1 MKALKAGSLAIL
13 FLLSAII
20 PVINVEAANGT
31 RTDTDRGYLSEKWHA
46 GLGTG
51 IGSLNSIKSADIDND
66 GEDELIFGNS
76 KGYVHVLDWNASAGG
91 WYEEFQT
98 VDMGGPVKG
107 MVIAQIDDDPQLE
120 IAIGYNWN
128 SDAGKVKIIDGSSL
142 LAEANWSS
150 GLSWSHTQWTEGW
163 PYGLAMGDLDGDGEA
178 ELAMSGDR
186 GFLWVVDTE
195 TPETYVGRDMTPDEA
210 EWYVDIGAKVGGN
223 TLENTWGLTFG
234 QFDDDE
240 AMEVAVGSKQ
250 GWIAVF
256 DGETEELQWKYDMDG
271 SSGADSLVY
280 SLLSAD
286 LDGNGIDELIV
297 PQQTKLTIFIDGD
310 KDVRLEDTSIKS
322 GYGLAN
328 ADLFG
333 DSNEEL
339 VVTDSSGNI
348 KIIGLVGSSLTTYQ
362 DWSGGYLMNAG
373 AGVTISMNG
382 HDNPWIV
389 HGSDIGMVVAWEV
402 TSQSTHELAWSSNAE
417 NNANQLVYSL
427 EGGNN
432 YGVAMANI
440 DDDDNLEILVGSG
453 SGRVYAFDGKTYEA
467 DWVSPVLDK
476 IPMGIAVGDLNNN
489 GNNEIVITTGIPGE
503 PRGEGVDGEGG
514 EGFLYIF
521 EQSGN
526 DIVQAFKSDNIDASR
541 GVTISELDGSTYPEI
556 GIATGYLK
564 IISAT
569 GGTTD
574 LHGAVKVWGY
584 GGSTYSEEWTSGDL
598 EQIVGG
604 IDSGDPDGDGDNE
617 LVIGTG
623 GDDRGGDYAPVEPG
637 EVRVY
642 HRSGGSYSLDGS
654 IMQPNRFDV
663 FGIAVGDVNDN
674 GQEDIIVGTGKF
686 EEDKPKLL
694 IYDGITHSEEF
705 SKTVDSTSVWGVATG
720 DFDNDGEPELIY
732 GTSGGELFIYDGI
745 EPTSFEAK
753 TSALSNKAGHYG
765 GIVIG
770 NTDNEGPMEMVVGS
784 DSYLW
789 LFSTEGQTNKP
800 DLAIDGADISYLPE
814 TPDED
819 EDITIN
825 LSVSNFG
832 GSDTSKW
839 RVLIYDGDPDA
850 GGKKI
855 TEFECDST
863 EPEQRTGC
871 KTLSNDESASF
882 EVTWYGQQTSP
893 GYHEIYGLAEDTNS
907 PRQETRFS
915 NNKDFTTIE
924 IEEIPND
931 KPISVGSIDNAVL
944 WIDEYTRIDAGASYD
959 TETTGGNPDQD
970 ADGDDNGNFADLQY
984 RFYFDGGWT
993 SWLNKFTQDVSFST
1007 PGEKE
1012 VVIMSR
1018 DERRKESDE
1027 ITINI
1032 IVKSNTQPI
1041 AILNS
1046 NISEVA
1052 EGGFVTFD
1060 VSQSYDPDYRVGLE
1074 YRFIFG
1080 DGIYSNWVVEGD
1092 LVVLYRDAFFNG
1104 PNGGDL
1110 ELGGNEELLRDSFG
1124 IGRVFKLTNG
1134 SELPVSFG
1142 LGEGLFL
1149 LEMIDSSVTS
1159 NGYNYTLPS
1168 GTEEKTYGTQIL
1180 VREFSEDTGDLLV
1193 SALSSPVSIRVYK
1206 PENINPVAT
1215 AKAGIFYG
1223 SVSGSFTDQLT
1234 GARTGDEITYSAAES
1249 YDPDGDDGDLTYE
1262 WRIVDS
1268 RGLSL
1273 NLLGDKN
1280 AQTFKRTYN
1289 EPGTYT
1295 AILTVT
1301 DKRGGSATWQVDAVV
1316 TKSDGYGNDVE
1327 EEGYSQMK
1335 LLGAAAIGIIG
1346 LVGGAMGLN
1355 RMRSGNEDEFEEMFE
1370 DIAPG
1375 SLELNCPN
1383 CNGLISITT
1392 TQRPIQVGCPMCQS
1406 QFVIRE

>member
-1 MKALKAGSLAIL
+1 MKVLKAGSLAIL
-13 FLLSAII
+13 FLLSVVIPAIS
-20 PVINVEAANGT
+20 VEAANDA
-31 RTDTDRGYLSEKWHA
+31 RTDTDTGYLSEKWHA

-51 IGSLNSIKSADIDND
+51 IGSLNSIKSADIDQD
-66 GEDELIFGNS
+66 GEDELVFGNA
-76 KGYVHVLDWNASAGG
+76 KGYVHVLDWNSSAGG
-91 WYEEFQT
+91 WYEDFQT

-107 MVIAQIDDDPQLE
+107 MEIAQIDDDPQLE

-128 SDAGKVKIIDGSSL
+128 SDAGKVKIIDGISL

-150 GLSWSHTQWTEGW
+150 GISWSHTQWTEGW
-163 PYGLAMGDLDGDGEA
+163 PYGLAMGDLDGDDEV

-195 TPETYVGRDMTPDEA
+195 TPEIYVGRDMTYDEA
-210 EWYVDIGAKVGGN
+210 EWYVDVGAKTGGG

-271 SSGADSLVY
+271 SSGSDSLCY

-286 LDGNGIDELIV
+286 LDGDDIDELIV
-297 PQQTKLTIFIDGD
+297 PQQNKLTVFVDGD
-310 KDVRLEDTSIKS
+310 RDVRIEDTSIKS

-333 DSNEEL
+333 NSNEEL
-339 VVTDSSGNI
+339 VVVDGSGNI
-348 KIIGLVGSSLTTYQ
+348 RIMGLVGSSLTTYQ
-362 DWSGGYLMNAG
+362 EWSGGYPMNTG

-389 HGSDIGMVVAWEV
+389 HGSDAGMVVAWEV
-402 TSQSTHELAWSSNAE
+402 TSQSNHELAWKSDAE
-417 NNANQLVYSL
+417 NNANQLIYSL
-427 EGGNN
+427 EGGSN

-467 DWVSPVLDK
+467 DWVSPELDK
-476 IPMGIAVGDLNNN
+476 TPMGIAVDDLDNDGD
-489 GNNEIVITTGIPGE
+489 NEIVITTGIPSEPEGE
-503 PRGEGVDGEGG
+503 DGNGG

-521 EQSGN
+521 ERSGDN
-526 DIVQAFKSDNIDASR
+526 IVQAFKSDDIDASM

-556 GIATGYLK
+556 GIATGYLE
-564 IISAT
+564 IVDAT
-569 GGTTD
+569 SGATN

-584 GGSTYSEEWTSGDL
+584 GGSSYSQEWTSGDIGD
-598 EQIVGG
+598 IVGG
-604 IDSGDPDGDGDNE
+604 IASGDPDGDGSNE
-617 LVIGTG
+617 LVVGTAGDSRDG
-623 GDDRGGDYAPVEPG
+623 GSGDGG

-642 HRSGGSYSLDGS
+642 HRTGGSYSLDGS
-654 IMQPNRFDV
+654 IIEPNRFDV
-663 FGIAVGDVNDN
+663 FGIAVGDVNDD
-674 GQEDIIVGTGKF
+674 GEEEIIVGTGEF
-686 EEDKPKLL
+686 GDNKPKLL
-694 IYDGITHSEEF
+694 IYDGSTHSEEF
-705 SKTVDSTSVWGVATG
+705 TKTVDSTSVWGVETG

-765 GIVIG
+765 GIAIG
-770 NTDNEGPMEMVVGS
+770 DVDNEGAIEMAVGS

-800 DLAIDGADISYLPE
+800 DLAIDGTDISYLPE

-839 RVLIYDGDPDA
+839 RVLVYDGDPDA

-855 TEFECDST
+855 TEFECDAT
-863 EPEQRTGC
+863 EPNQRSGC
-871 KTLSNDESASF
+871 KALTNGESASF
-882 EVTWYGQQTSP
+882 EVTWYGQQTTP
-893 GYHEIYGLAEDTNS
+893 GYHEIYGIAEDTNS
-907 PRQETRFS
+907 PRQETRFG

-931 KPISVGSIDNAVL
+931 KPIAVASIDNEVL
-944 WIDEYTRIDAGASYD
+944 WIDEYARIDAGASYD
-959 TETTGGNPDQD
+959 TETTDGD
-970 ADGDDNGNFADLQY
+970 ADGDADSSDNGNFADLQY
-984 RFYFDGGWT
+984 RFYFDGSWT
-993 SWLNKFTQDVSFST
+993 SWLNKFTQDVSYST
-1007 PGEKE
+1007 SGEKE
-1012 VVIMSR
+1012 IIIMTR

-1027 ITINI
+1027 ITISVT
-1032 IVKSNTQPI
+1032 VKSNAQPI

-1052 EGGFVTFD
+1052 DGGFVTFD
-1060 VSQSYDPDYRVGLE
+1060 VSESYDPDYRVGLE

-1080 DGIYSNWVVEGD
+1080 DGVYSNWVVEGD
-1092 LVVLYRDAFFNG
+1092 LVVLYRNAFFNG
-1104 PNGGDL
+1104 PNGGEL
-1110 ELGGNEELLRDSFG
+1110 ELGKGEELLRDVFG
-1124 IGRVFKLTNG
+1124 IGRVFKLANG
-1134 SELPVSFG
+1134 SELPNSFG
-1142 LGEGLFL
+1142 LGDGLFL
-1149 LEMIDSSVTS
+1149 LEMKDSSITS
-1159 NGYNYTLPS
+1159 NGYNYTLPL
-1168 GTEEKTYGTQIL
+1168 GFEEKTYGAQIL
-1180 VREFSEDTGDLLV
+1180 VRETSEDTDDLLV
-1193 SALSSPVSIRVYK
+1193 SSLSAPASIRVYK
-1206 PENINPVAT
+1206 PDNIEPVAM

-1234 GARTGDEITYSAAES
+1234 GAKTGDEVTYSAAES
-1249 YDPDGDDGDLTYE
+1249 YDPDGEDSALTYE
-1262 WRIVDS
+1262 WKIKDS
-1268 RGLSL
+1268 AGNTIS
-1273 NLLGDKN
+1273 LLGDKN
-1280 AQTFKRTYN
+1280 EKTFKKTYN
-1289 EPGTYT
+1289 EPGTYI

-1301 DKRGGSATWQVDAVV
+1301 DERGGTDTWQVDVTV
-1316 TKSDGYGNDVE
+1316 TKGDGYGDEVE
-1327 EEGYSQMK
+1327 EDGYSQMT
-1335 LLGAAAIGIIG
+1335 LVGAAAVGIIG
-1346 LVGGAMGLN
+1346 LVGGAMALN
-1355 RMRSGNEDEFEEMFE
+1355 RMRGGSEDEFEEMFE
-1370 DIAPG
+1370 DVTPG
-1375 SLELNCPN
+1375 PLELNCPT

-1392 TQRPIQVGCPMCQS
+1392 SQRPIQVGCPMCQS

>member
-91 WYEEFQT
+91 WYEDFQT

-128 SDAGKVKIIDGSSL
+128 SDSGKVKIIDGISL

-163 PYGLAMGDLDGDGEA
+163 PYGLAMGDLDGDGEV

-210 EWYVDIGAKVGGN
+210 EWYVDVGAKIGGN

-240 AMEVAVGSKQ
+240 AIEVAVGSKQ

-297 PQQTKLTIFIDGD
+297 PQQTKLTVFIDGD

-362 DWSGGYLMNAG
+362 DWSGGYTMNAG

-389 HGSDIGMVVAWEV
+389 HGSDTGMVVAWEV
-402 TSQSTHELAWSSNAE
+402 TSQSTHELAWGSNAE
-417 NNANQLVYSL
+417 NNANQLIYSL
-427 EGGNN
+427 EGGDN
-432 YGVAMANI
+432 YGIAMANI

-489 GNNEIVITTGIPGE
+489 GNNEIVITTGTPSEPEGE
-503 PRGEGVDGEGG
+503 DGIGG

-526 DIVQAFKSDNIDASR
+526 DIVQAFKSDDIDASM
-541 GVTISELDGSTYPEI
+541 GVTISELDGSTYLEI
-556 GIATGYLK
+556 GIATGYLE
-564 IISAT
+564 IVDAT
-569 GGTTD
+569 SGATN

-584 GGSTYSEEWTSGDL
+584 GGSTYSEEWTSGDIGD
-598 EQIVGG
+598 IVGG
-604 IDSGDPDGDGDNE
+604 ISSGDPDGDGSNE
-617 LVIGTG
+617 LVVGTAGDNRDG
-623 GDDRGGDYAPVEPG
+623 GSGDGG

-642 HRSGGSYSLDGS
+642 HRNGGSYSLDGS
-654 IMQPNRFDV
+654 IMEPNRFDV
-663 FGIAVGDVNDN
+663 FGIAVGDVDDN
-674 GQEDIIVGTGKF
+674 GQEEIVVGTGKF
-686 EEDKPKLL
+686 GDDKPKLL
-694 IYDGITHSEEF
+694 IYDGSTHSEEF

-765 GIVIG
+765 GIAIG
-770 NTDNEGPMEMVVGS
+770 NADNEGPMEMAVGS

-863 EPEQRTGC
+863 EPEQRPGC

-907 PRQETRFS
+907 PRQETRFG

-931 KPISVGSIDNAVL
+931 KPMSVASIDNAVL
-944 WIDEYTRIDAGASYD
+944 WIDEYARIDAGASYD

-1012 VVIMSR
+1012 VIIMSR

-1060 VSQSYDPDYRVGLE
+1060 VSQSYDPDYRVELE

-1104 PNGGDL
+1104 PNGGDI
-1110 ELGGNEELLRDSFG
+1110 ELGRGEELLRDSFG

-1180 VREFSEDTGDLLV
+1180 VREFSEDTDDLLV

-1316 TKSDGYGNDVE
+1316 TKSDGYGDDIE

>member
-1 MKALKAGSLAIL
+1 MKVLKAGSLAIL
-13 FLLSAII
+13 FLLSVAI
-20 PVINVEAANGT
+20 PAINVEAANNA
-31 RTDTDRGYLSEKWHA
+31 RTDTDTGYLSEKWHA

-51 IGSLNSIKSADIDND
+51 LGALNSIKSADIDQD
-66 GEDELIFGNS
+66 GEDELVFGNS
-76 KGYVHVLDWNASAGG
+76 KGYVHILDWNSSAGG
-91 WYEEFQT
+91 WYEDFQT

-107 MVIAQIDDDPQLE
+107 MEIAQIDDDPQLE

-128 SDAGKVKIIDGSSL
+128 SDAGKVKIIDGISL

-150 GLSWSHTQWTEGW
+150 GISWSHTQWTEGW
-163 PYGLAMGDLDGDGEA
+163 PYGLAMGDLDGDDEV

-195 TPETYVGRDMTPDEA
+195 TPEIYVGRDLTYDEA
-210 EWYVDIGAKVGGN
+210 EWYVDIGAKTGGG

-234 QFDDDE
+234 QFDEDE

-250 GWIAVF
+250 GWVAVF
-256 DGETEELQWKYDMDG
+256 DGETEEMQWKYDMDG
-271 SSGADSLVY
+271 SSGADSLCY

-297 PQQTKLTIFIDGD
+297 PQQNKLTVFVDGD
-310 KDVRLEDTSIKS
+310 RDVRIEDSSIKS

-333 DSNEEL
+333 NTNEEL
-339 VVTDSSGNI
+339 VVVDGSGNI
-348 KIIGLVGSSLTTYQ
+348 RIMGLVGSALTTYQ
-362 DWSGGYLMNAG
+362 EWSGGYSMNFG

-389 HGSDIGMVVAWEV
+389 HGSDSGMVVAWEV
-402 TSQSTHELAWSSNAE
+402 TSQSNHELAWKSDME
-417 NNANQLVYSL
+417 NNANQLIYSL
-427 EGGNN
+427 EGGSN
-432 YGVAMANI
+432 YAVTMANI

-453 SGRVYAFDGKTYEA
+453 SGRVYAFDGETYEA

-476 IPMGIAVGDLNNN
+476 IPMGIAVDDLNND
-489 GNNEIVITTGIPGE
+489 GNNEIVITTGIPSEPEGE
-503 PRGEGVDGEGG
+503 DGLGG
-514 EGFLYIF
+514 EGFLYVF
-521 EQSGN
+521 ERSGN
-526 DIVQAFKSDNIDASR
+526 DMVQAFKSDDIDASM
-541 GVTISELDGSTYPEI
+541 GVIISELDGSTYPEI
-556 GIATGYLK
+556 GIATGYLE
-564 IISAT
+564 IVDAT
-569 GGTTD
+569 SGATN

-584 GGSTYSEEWTSGDL
+584 GGSSYSQEWTSGDIG
-598 EQIVGG
+598 EIVGG
-604 IDSGDPDGDGDNE
+604 ISSGDPDGDGTNE
-617 LVIGTG
+617 IVIGTAGDSRDG
-623 GDDRGGDYAPVEPG
+623 GSGDGG

-642 HRSGGSYSLDGS
+642 HRSGSSYSLDGS
-654 IMQPNRFDV
+654 VIQPNQFDV
-663 FGIAVGDVNDN
+663 FGIAVGDVNND
-674 GQEDIIVGTGKF
+674 GQEEIIVGTGEF
-686 EEDKPKLL
+686 GDNKPKLL
-694 IYDGITHSEEF
+694 IYDGSTHSQEF
-705 SKTVDSTSVWGVATG
+705 SKVVDSTSVWGVATG

-770 NTDNEGPMEMVVGS
+770 DVDNDGSMEMAVGS

-800 DLAIDGADISYLPE
+800 DLAFDGADISYLPE
-814 TPDED
+814 LPDED
-819 EDITIN
+819 EDIIIN
-825 LSVSNFG
+825 LSVSNLG

-839 RVLIYDGDPDA
+839 RVLVYDGDPDA

-855 TEFECDST
+855 TEFECDAT
-863 EPEQRTGC
+863 EPNQRSGC
-871 KTLSNDESASF
+871 KALTKGESASF

-907 PRQETRFS
+907 PRQETRFG

-931 KPISVGSIDNAVL
+931 KPISVASVDKTVL
-944 WIDEYTRIDAGASYD
+944 WIDESARIDAGSSYD
-959 TETTGGNPDQD
+959 TETTNGNSDQD
-970 ADGDDNGNFADLQY
+970 EDSSDNGNFADLQY
-984 RFYFDGGWT
+984 RFYFNGDWT
-993 SWLNKFTQDVSFST
+993 SWLSKFTQDISYST

-1012 VVIMSR
+1012 IKVMSR

-1027 ITINI
+1027 ITFSVT
-1032 IVKSNTQPI
+1032 VKPNTQPI
-1041 AILNS
+1041 AILGS

-1060 VSQSYDPDYRVGLE
+1060 VSQSYDPDYRVDLE

-1080 DGIYSNWVVEGD
+1080 DGVYSNWVVEGS
-1092 LVVLYRDAFFNG
+1092 LVVLYRNAFFNG
-1104 PNGGDL
+1104 PNGGEL
-1110 ELGGNEELLRDSFG
+1110 ELGKGEELLRDTFG

-1134 SELPVSFG
+1134 SELPISFG
-1142 LGEGLFL
+1142 FGEGLFL
-1149 LEMIDSSVTS
+1149 LEMIDSSITS
-1159 NGYNYTLPS
+1159 NGYNYTLS
-1168 GTEEKTYGTQIL
+1168 TGIEERTYGTQIL
-1180 VREFSEDTGDLLV
+1180 VREFSEDTDDLLV
-1193 SALSSPVSIRVYK
+1193 SGLSSPVSIRVYK
-1206 PENINPVAT
+1206 PENIEPVAV

-1234 GARTGDEITYSAAES
+1234 GAKTGDEITYSAAES
-1249 YDPDGDDGDLTYE
+1249 YDPDGDDLALTYE

-1268 RGLSL
+1268 RGASI
-1273 NLLGDKN
+1273 NLLGDKYEK
-1280 AQTFKRTYN
+1280 TFKRIYN

-1301 DKRGGSATWQVDAVV
+1301 DERGGSATWQVDAVV
-1316 TKSDGYGNDVE
+1316 TKSDGYGDEVE
-1327 EEGYSQMK
+1327 EGGYSQMT
-1335 LLGAAAIGIIG
+1335 LIGAAVVGIIG
-1346 LVGGAMGLN
+1346 LVGGSVALN
-1355 RMRSGNEDEFEEMFE
+1355 RMRGGSEGEFEDMFE
-1370 DIAPG
+1370 DITPG
-1375 SLELNCPN
+1375 SLELNCPT

-1392 TQRPIQVGCPMCQS
+1392 TQRPIQIGCPMCQS